1 MAFAENLKRA
11 RENRS
16 LSQVE
21 VAEELH
27 ISQAM
32 VAQYE
37 LGMKLPN
44 IVIAVALAEL
54 LGTTCEELMYGDIE
68 GSEKNDGKRENR
80 QVS

>member
-16 LSQVE
+16 LSQLE

-54 LGTTCEELMYGDIE
+54 F
-68 GSEKNDGKRENR
+68 
-80 QVS
+80 